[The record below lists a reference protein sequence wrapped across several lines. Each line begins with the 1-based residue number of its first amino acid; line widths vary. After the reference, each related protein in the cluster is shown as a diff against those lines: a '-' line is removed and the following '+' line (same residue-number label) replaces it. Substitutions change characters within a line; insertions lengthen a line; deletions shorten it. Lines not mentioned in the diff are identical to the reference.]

1 MANLVTLTRIAK
13 NMDVAETEFETV
25 AALHML

>member
-13 NMDVAETEFETV
+13 NMDVADTELETV